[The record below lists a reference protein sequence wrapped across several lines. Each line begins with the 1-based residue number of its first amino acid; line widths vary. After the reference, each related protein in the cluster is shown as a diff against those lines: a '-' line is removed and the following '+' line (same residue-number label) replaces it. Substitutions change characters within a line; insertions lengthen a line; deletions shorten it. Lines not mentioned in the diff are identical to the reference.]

1 MMRTRGLRI
10 ANVAPGA
17 AAREGGTRMNGKTLS
32 EWAGAVLCA
41 GFDGE
46 QMDGHAEHLI
56 DRLRVQ
62 NVILFG
68 RNIASFAQVR
78 ALTKQLQAFA
88 QESGHDLPLLICA
101 DQENGIVR
109 RFADDVPGLPGNM
122 ALGATGDAELAQAS
136 GLITGRL
143 LRAAG
148 IQMDLAPVLDVNNNP
163 DNPVIGVRSFGE
175 DPDAVATLGVAF
187 ARGLEQAGVI
197 ACGKHFPGHGD
208 TVSDSHLSLPLIAHG
223 VERLQAVELA
233 PFRAAIAA
241 GIEAIMTAHVVFP
254 AVAGNTDPA
263 TLSEA
268 VLTELLRTR
277 LAFPGVIMTDCLEMR
292 AISDTVGVGRG
303 AVLAL
308 RAGADLV
315 LVSHQLERQE
325 EALSA
330 IVAAVE
336 SGELPFERLREAAER
351 VWALKRRRL
360 QEPPQETS
368 QDDVDRIVA
377 QAGQLQRQIAARAV
391 TVLRNDQGAL
401 PIGNWEIPPQ
411 RIVLLRDQI
420 HPQMMAAGASAR
432 TEVLQDE
439 LMRVLP
445 DAMVKLYEIDVKG
458 YGVDAAIAAS
468 QAADLVVVSVNG
480 LGNPRF
486 LQVIRD
492 ITAAVRRPIA
502 VIAVRSPYDLR
513 EPLFQDMPTQ
523 LATYEETPWMLRA
536 AVHAIVYGG
545 ADGHI
550 PISIS
555 SRLPRGSG
563 QRL

>member
-1 MMRTRGLRI
+1 
-10 ANVAPGA
+10 
-17 AAREGGTRMNGKTLS
+17 MNGKTLS

-122 ALGATGDAELAQAS
+122 ALGATDDAELAHAS

-175 DPDAVATLGVAF
+175 DPAAVATLGVAF

-208 TVSDSHLSLPLIAHG
+208 TVSDSHLALPLIAHG
-223 VERLQAVELA
+223 LERLEAVELA
-233 PFRAAIAA
+233 PFRAAISA
-241 GIEAIMTAHVVFP
+241 GVEAIMTAHVVFP

-330 IVAAVE
+330 IVVAVE

-360 QEPPQETS
+360 QEPAQELPL
-368 QDDVDRIVA
+368 DHVHRIVA
-377 QAGQLQRQIAARAV
+377 QAGQLQRQIAASAV

-401 PIGNWEIPPQ
+401 PIRNWEIPPQ

-420 HPQMMAAGASAR
+420 HPQMMAAGASSR

-458 YGVDAAIAAS
+458 YGVDAAVAAS

-523 LATYEETPWMLRA
+523 LVIYEETPWMLRA
-536 AVHAIVYGG
+536 AVHAIVHGG

-550 PISIS
+550 PVSIS